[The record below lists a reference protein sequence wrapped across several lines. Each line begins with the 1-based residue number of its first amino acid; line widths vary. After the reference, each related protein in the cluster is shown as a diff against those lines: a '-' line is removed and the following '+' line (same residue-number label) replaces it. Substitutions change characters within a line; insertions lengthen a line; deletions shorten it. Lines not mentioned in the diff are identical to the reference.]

1 MVSGKVGNT
10 LHHNK
15 KIKEEKTMAIQFN
28 PFTASQDYLNKKKKS
43 DEYNSQ
49 IENYGDFTQSDY
61 LNQIQQNK
69 INAENAVKNY
79 GDFSYYDED
88 VFQKARKD
96 YLNREKFYY
105 DLNGDALYQQYKDQY
120 MRQGNMA
127 MLDTIGQASA
137 MTGGYGNSYAQ
148 SVGQQTYQGYLQQLN
163 DKVPELYQLALSRY
177 AQEGQDLLNKYS
189 LLADDR
195 NFEYGK
201 YNDVYDKLV
210 ANRDY
215 EGNNYYNQ
223 YNLESGDYDRRLA
236 NLKDLY
242 SIANSAANT
251 LYDQEF
257 GVYNT
262 DIANKKWQEE
272 YNLSERAQDQS
283 DTISALKNQI
293 SGLED
298 KYSGYISPDEQ
309 TAGSSKAVNLFNA
322 SIMTKNEF
330 LRHGKS
336 TTIDGNERRFDN
348 YNQYVSAE
356 LEHMYKSGKLTENEV
371 AFIAKSRGIT
381 E

>member
-1 MVSGKVGNT
+1 
-10 LHHNK
+10 
-15 KIKEEKTMAIQFN
+15 MAIQFN